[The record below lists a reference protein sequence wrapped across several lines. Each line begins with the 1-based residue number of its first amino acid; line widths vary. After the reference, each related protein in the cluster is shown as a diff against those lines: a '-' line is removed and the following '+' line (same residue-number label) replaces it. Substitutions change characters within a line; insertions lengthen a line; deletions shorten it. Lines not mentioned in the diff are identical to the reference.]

1 MEHRARSSTKLPVV
15 GLCAGMEVLAE
26 NIIGEDAVRHL
37 LYGKFLRT
45 VQTRNEILSVRVAE
59 KELGWSVKYW
69 RPWRG

>member
-45 VQTRNEILSVRVAE
+45 IQTRNEILVCVLPKKS
-59 KELGWSVKYW
+59 
-69 RPWRG
+69 